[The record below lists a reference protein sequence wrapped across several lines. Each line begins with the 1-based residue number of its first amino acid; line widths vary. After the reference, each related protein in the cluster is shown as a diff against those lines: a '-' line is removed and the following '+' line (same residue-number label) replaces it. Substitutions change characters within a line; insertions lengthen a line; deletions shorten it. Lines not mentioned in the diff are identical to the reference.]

1 MKNCILVLIFSI
13 FLVSCK
19 NSIYDD
25 KNSTVMDVLI
35 EIEKGTSIS
44 LSLHETLV
52 HIIKGVGGGDVSSD
66 THDVSFE
73 IIRYVNKSDMEY
85 GIQFSKDQ
93 CHGDTYIKGWYLFCM
108 HLRYEDT
115 KQVLE
120 FVNPELVY
128 DNPRWS

>member
-52 HIIKGVGGGDVSSD
+52 HIIKGVGGGDEQPNHR
-66 THDVSFE
+66 TA
-73 IIRYVNKSDMEY
+73 IRLQFLIVYFLQPMLRFT
-85 GIQFSKDQ
+85 IQL
-93 CHGDTYIKGWYLFCM
+93 C
-108 HLRYEDT
+108 
-115 KQVLE
+115 
-120 FVNPELVY
+120 VY
-128 DNPRWS
+128 